1 MINNLKNLTKNLFS
15 KKPWGQFLQNILL
28 VFLILLTLSALF
40 SIFSENQIKSKT
52 ITLTEL
58 VNQINEDKVEKI
70 TVKNE
75 KFEVVFKDKRIAEG
89 LKEKESSISQTL
101 LNLGADKEKIKEVS
115 FEIKEEKDLW
125 TWLGPLLY
133 LLFPFL
139 ILGFFFWL
147 IFRQARNGAMRAFDF
162 TKARARFFGAG
173 GESLKQKVTFED
185 VAGMKEAKE
194 EVKEVVDFLKNPAK
208 YLRMG
213 AQIPRGVLL
222 VGPPG
227 CGKTLL
233 AKAIATE
240 SGVPFFSISGS
251 EFIELFVGIGASRVR
266 DLFSQAKRA
275 GRAIIF
281 IDEIDSI
288 GRIRGFGVAGA
299 HEEREQTLN
308 QILAEMDGFEK
319 DDGRIIIAATNRP
332 DVLDPALLRPGRF
345 DRRIVIDLPDVNE
358 REEILKIH
366 SRGKPLQNN
375 VSLREIAER
384 TPGFSGAD
392 LANLMNEAALLAAR
406 KNKPMITQEELVEA
420 IEKVLLGPE
429 RKSHIL
435 SAQEKKIAA
444 FHEAGHALV
453 GELIPNSEPIRKISI
468 VSRGL
473 AAGYTLKVPT
483 QDKKLKSKKEFLA
496 DLAMLL
502 GGYCAEELIFGD
514 VTTGAANDL
523 VKASEIARKM
533 VKELGM
539 SSLGPLTFG
548 EREQMPY
555 LGADFGE
562 IKNYSEKIAHEID
575 KEVAKLIESS
585 KKKAMEILSKNKKL
599 LKKLAE
605 ALIEKETIEREEFKK
620 IIGKE

>member
-1 MINNLKNLTKNLFS
+1 
-15 KKPWGQFLQNILL
+15 
-28 VFLILLTLSALF
+28 
-40 SIFSENQIKSKT
+40 
-52 ITLTEL
+52 
-58 VNQINEDKVEKI
+58 
-70 TVKNE
+70 
-75 KFEVVFKDKRIAEG
+75 
-89 LKEKESSISQTL
+89 
-101 LNLGADKEKIKEVS
+101 
-115 FEIKEEKDLW
+115 
-125 TWLGPLLY
+125 
-133 LLFPFL
+133 
-139 ILGFFFWL
+139 
-147 IFRQARNGAMRAFDF
+147 
-162 TKARARFFGAG
+162 
-173 GESLKQKVTFED
+173 
-185 VAGMKEAKE
+185 
-194 EVKEVVDFLKNPAK
+194 
-208 YLRMG
+208 
-213 AQIPRGVLL
+213 
-222 VGPPG
+222 
-227 CGKTLL
+227 
-233 AKAIATE
+233 
-240 SGVPFFSISGS
+240 
-251 EFIELFVGIGASRVR
+251 
-266 DLFSQAKRA
+266 
-275 GRAIIF
+275 
-281 IDEIDSI
+281 
-288 GRIRGFGVAGA
+288 
-299 HEEREQTLN
+299 
-308 QILAEMDGFEK
+308 
-319 DDGRIIIAATNRP
+319 
-332 DVLDPALLRPGRF
+332 
-345 DRRIVIDLPDVNE
+345 
-358 REEILKIH
+358 
-366 SRGKPLQNN
+366 
-375 VSLREIAER
+375 
-384 TPGFSGAD
+384 
-392 LANLMNEAALLAAR
+392 
-406 KNKPMITQEELVEA
+406 MITQEELVEA

-435 SAQEKKIAA
+435 STQEKKIAA

-562 IKNYSEKIAHEID
+562 VKNYSEKIAHEID